1 MNVNLGA
8 DQETW
13 AGKALRNLKA
23 ALNESRWK
31 PGEKLPTER
40 ELAEILGVK
49 RMSLRQALLALEN
62 EGSIFR
68 IDRRGWYISQPRF
81 IYDPQQHVSFQ
92 QAAAGQGSANWLDT
106 SKEYIAATDADAARF
121 GIDPGAR
128 LLRVQGWGAFN
139 GHRIFVHDVQI
150 NSAVA
155 PDYAEKLADRSFTA
169 VWTED
174 YGIEPKLTDLM
185 IRPVRLEGAPQQV
198 LGCTS
203 GAPGLYIRR
212 VKSDA
217 QGRVIQIDR
226 EFWRFEALE
235 IRFSL

>member
-1 MNVNLGA
+1 MGIE
-8 DQETW
+8 QKTW
-13 AGKALRNLKA
+13 AGQALQDLKKALNG
-23 ALNESRWK
+23 ERWK

-40 ELAEILGVK
+40 ELADTLGVK
-49 RMSLRQALLALEN
+49 RMSLRQALMALEN

-68 IDRRGWYISQPRF
+68 IDRRGWYVSQPRF
-81 IYDPQQHVSFQ
+81 IYDPQQHISFQ
-92 QAAAGQGSANWLDT
+92 QAAAAQGTANWHDT
-106 SKEYIAATDADAARF
+106 KKEYVAATQKDATRF
-121 GIDPGAR
+121 GIAQGSR

-150 NSAVA
+150 NCDIA
-155 PDYAEKLADRSFTA
+155 PDYGEKLANRSFTA
-169 VWTED
+169 VWTD
-174 YGIEPKLTDLM
+174 DFGIEPKLTDLM
-185 IRPVRLEGAPQQV
+185 IRPVRLEGVPQQV

-217 QGRVIQIDR
+217 KGRVIQIDR

-235 IRFSL
+235 IQFSL

>member
-1 MNVNLGA
+1 MSENLESI
-8 DQETW
+8 QQTW
-13 AGKALRNLKA
+13 AGKALRDLKT

-40 ELAEILGVK
+40 ELVDMLGVK
-49 RMSLRQALLALEN
+49 RMSLRQALMALEN
-62 EGSIFR
+62 EGLIFR

-92 QAAAGQGSANWLDT
+92 QAATAQGSANWLDT
-106 SKEYIAATDADAARF
+106 SKDFIAATGADATRF
-121 GIDPGAR
+121 GIAEGAR

-139 GHRIFVHDVQI
+139 GHRIFVHDVRI
-150 NSAVA
+150 NCALA
-155 PDYAEKLADRSFTA
+155 PDYADKLADRSFTS
-169 VWTED
+169 VWNED
-174 YGIEPKLTDLM
+174 FGIEPRLTDLM
-185 IRPVRLEGAPQQV
+185 IRPVRLEGDPQQV

-212 VKSDA
+212 VKSDS

>member
-1 MNVNLGA
+1 MNGNLGA
-8 DQETW
+8 HQETW
-13 AGKALRNLKA
+13 ASRALRDLKT
-23 ALNESRWK
+23 ALSESRWK
-31 PGEKLPTER
+31 PGEKLPAER
-40 ELAEILGVK
+40 ELAEMLGVK

-62 EGSIFR
+62 DGSIFR

-81 IYDPQQHVSFQ
+81 IYDPQRHVSFQ

-106 SKEYIAATDADAARF
+106 SKDFIAATGADATRF
-121 GIDPGAR
+121 GIAGGAR

-139 GHRIFVHDVQI
+139 GHRIGVHDVRL
-150 NSAVA
+150 NCALA
-155 PDYAEKLADRSFTA
+155 PDYADKLADRSFTA
-169 VWTED
+169 VWSED
-174 YGIEPKLTDLM
+174 FGIEPRLSDLM
-185 IRPVRLEGAPQQV
+185 IRPVRLEGDPQQV

>member
-1 MNVNLGA
+1 MNVNLGPV
-8 DQETW
+8 QETW
-13 AGKALRNLKA
+13 ASKALRDLKS
-23 ALNESRWK
+23 ALSESRWK

-40 ELAEILGVK
+40 ELVDMLGVK

-92 QAAAGQGSANWLDT
+92 QAAAGQGTANWFDT
-106 SKEYIAATDADAARF
+106 NKEYIAATGEDAVRF
-121 GIDPGAR
+121 GIAEGAR
-128 LLRVQGWGAFN
+128 ILRVQGWGAFN

-150 NSAVA
+150 NCALA
-155 PDYAEKLADRSFTA
+155 KDYGEKLEDRSFTA

-174 YGIEPKLTDLM
+174 FGIEPKLTDLM
-185 IRPVRLEGAPQQV
+185 IRPVRLEGEAQQM

-217 QGRVIQIDR
+217 EGRAIQIDR